1 MENPPASKT
10 RTAQSYPSASRITG
24 MSNKIMGNQRNKKT
38 TQALTSKEERSIG
51 LGIYIEGGPRG
62 SSGSNSNSTNS
73 SASTHK
79 PETAAHETY
88 EEKLS
93 RYQKFF
99 DNGPLMRCLDTE
111 EDKERARDM
120 LFNTL
125 LTDVKQN
132 PSDDKSYRGVVQIRT
147 FWEEVR
153 KQLMIDED
161 DSSSPRSN
169 GGGGSSS

>member
-1 MENPPASKT
+1 
-10 RTAQSYPSASRITG
+10 
-24 MSNKIMGNQRNKKT
+24 
-38 TQALTSKEERSIG
+38 
-51 LGIYIEGGPRG
+51 
-62 SSGSNSNSTNS
+62 
-73 SASTHK
+73 
-79 PETAAHETY
+79 
-88 EEKLS
+88 
-93 RYQKFF
+93 
-99 DNGPLMRCLDTE
+99 MRCLDTE

-132 PSDDKSYRGVVQIRT
+132 PSDDKSYRGVVHIRT